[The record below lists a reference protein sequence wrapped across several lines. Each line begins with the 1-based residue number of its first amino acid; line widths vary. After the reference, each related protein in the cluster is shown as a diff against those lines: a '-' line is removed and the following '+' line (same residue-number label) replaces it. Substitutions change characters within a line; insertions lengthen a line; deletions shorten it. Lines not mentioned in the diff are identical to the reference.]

1 MKEEEL
7 RVEKKLSG
15 LIFDL
20 DGVLV
25 YTDHYHFLAWKQIA
39 DEMGILFDEKI
50 NDRLRG
56 VSRMQSLEIILEN
69 YRGPVLTEAEKE
81 DVAERKNRIYRSYLQ
96 SMAPGD
102 VSEEVRNTLRILRQ
116 RGYALAVGS
125 SSKNAEFILERTGIR
140 KMFDAVADGNQI
152 TRSKPDPEVFL
163 LAANLLHCRPGDC
176 AVVEDAEAGID
187 AAKAGGM
194 TAIAM
199 GMAAS
204 YPKADVR
211 LGTFSDLLRYV

>member
-39 DEMGILFDEKI
+39 DEMGALLGEKI

-96 SMAPGD
+96 SMTPGD

-194 TAIAM
+194 TAIAV
-199 GMAAS
+199 GKAAS